1 MADKDIQT
9 YQGRQ
14 EEFCKMLKDTLGSDI
29 VINEVRK
36 IHSSSDDWELQI
48 GKTGKREIIN
58 RILPAELMTDD
69 ANGYERVF
77 EYYIYE
83 IKKRIE
89 E

>member
-1 MADKDIQT
+1 MQT
-9 YQGRQ
+9 YLDRQ
-14 EEFCKMLKDTLGSDI
+14 EVFRKMLKDALGSDI

-36 IHSSSDDWELQI
+36 IHSSSDDWELQF

-58 RILPAELMTDD
+58 RIFPSELMTDD